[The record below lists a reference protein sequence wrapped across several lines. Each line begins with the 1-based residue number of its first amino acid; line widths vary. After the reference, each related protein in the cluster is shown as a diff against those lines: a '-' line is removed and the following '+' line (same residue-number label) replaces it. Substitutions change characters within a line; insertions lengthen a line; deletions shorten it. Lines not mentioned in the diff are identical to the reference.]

1 MTSSHL
7 VNTIQYGDLLDFLWK
22 VNDCRISSRHESV
35 LIRSRVEDK
44 GAARIRVRCDGPL
57 LDERVVVGMGTFEDE
72 GSPACSSADLSLL
85 VLVVFI
91 ETFPADTF
99 VVTGKEP
106 IFRVEAIWA
115 KWERSCWS
123 TALQNENKL
132 SNKYMAMRT
141 CFERKVGGRL
151 AHGKKKNYL
160 IQAELKAT

>member
-22 VNDCRISSRHESV
+22 VNDCRISSRHESI
-35 LIRSRVEDK
+35 LIRSRIEDK
-44 GAARIRVRCDGPL
+44 SSTRVRIRCDGPL
-57 LDERVVVGMGTFEDE
+57 LDERVVVGMGTFKDE

-106 IFRVEAIWA
+106 IFRVEAIRT

-123 TALQNENKL
+123 TTLRNENKS
-132 SNKYMAMRT
+132 SNKVQGDENVFRT
-141 CFERKVGGRL
+141 KLEG
-151 AHGKKKNYL
+151 A
-160 IQAELKAT
+160 